1 MARCGLIWRYV
12 MPQCPIC
19 NAAIWMGQRYCT
31 ICDNYLP
38 NPEEEDHFCPQCGI
52 RVAPQQ
58 RICPKCNASL
68 MEMAGTSYTAL
79 PRARKLSPWVLGIF
93 IGTSLV
99 IVLLLLV
106 LLFNKSS
113 GPPQLMVTPPSPAA
127 SGQTPTTTS
136 SQAETSP
143 SAPTAPAAQEPV
155 VPSAPAPPASPE
167 VMTPTPSPPLYFVNI
182 PFLALR
188 DGPSM
193 SSPQIATLDF
203 KDKVELLDISRGW
216 GRIRDVQR
224 NIVGWSYMRYL
235 VPVTA
240 DSEPPLKER

>member
-1 MARCGLIWRYV
+1 

-19 NAAIWMGQRYCT
+19 NAAIWRGQRYCT

-38 NPEEEDHFCPQCGI
+38 NPEEEDQFCPQCGI
-52 RVAPQQ
+52 RVAPLQ

-68 MEMAGTSYTAL
+68 MEMAGTSSTAL
-79 PRARKLSPWVLGIF
+79 PRARKLSFWVLGIF

-127 SGQTPTTTS
+127 SGQTPTTSS

-143 SAPTAPAAQEPV
+143 SPPTAPAAQEPV

-167 VMTPTPSPPLYFVNI
+167 VTTPTPSPPLYFVNI
-182 PFLALR
+182 PSLALR

-203 KDKVELLDISRGW
+203 KDKVELLEISRGW

-235 VPVTA
+235 VPGTA